1 MSSPINLQP
10 FYPSIENFE
19 GYFDQIIKQY
29 QFTIQSVS
37 TRSLGPSLGP
47 SLRRSVSRKKN
58 ISLVPFNEFE
68 DTLPLSYYVGIISTY
83 YRYPL
88 LGLLYIVFLQ
98 YFVTKYSFATHR
110 VFFQKLEMIVIEKA
124 SSNTVTNRRIK
135 KRFKLS
141 WRRI

>member
-37 TRSLGPSLGP
+37 TRSVKPSL
-47 SLRRSVSRKKN
+47 SRTVSRKKN

-98 YFVTKYSFATHR
+98 YFVAKYSFATHR